1 MCGVVLETDGTRVLT
16 VRGDR
21 DDPLSAGHICP
32 KALGLKDVHE
42 DPERLRR
49 PLRRRADGSFEEIPW
64 DVALS
69 EAAARVHATQ
79 RDHGRHAVGVYLGNP
94 IVHNHGALLFAQ
106 LLLRTLRSRSLFSAT
121 SVDQLPHML
130 ASYLMFGHQLL
141 FPVPDVDRTGFLLM
155 LGANPLASNGSLLT
169 APGIERRLKALRAR
183 GGTLVVVDP
192 RRTESAALASYHLAI
207 RPGTDAFL
215 LLALLHVITH
225 EGLARPARLAQFSNG
240 LADVAALVADM
251 PPERAAG
258 LTGLDAERLRQL
270 ARDFAAA
277 PQAVAYGR
285 MGVSTQA
292 FGGLCAWLVNLLNV
306 LTGNLDRVGGA
317 LFTRPAVGV
326 VELATRLG
334 QRGSFA
340 RRRTRVRGLPEFG
353 GEWPA
358 AALAEEI
365 ETPGDGQIRALI
377 NVAGNPVLST
387 PNGTRLERA
396 LPRLDSLI
404 AVDFY
409 LNETNRHAHL
419 ILPPTFALERD
430 HYDVVFHLLAVRN
443 TAKYA
448 PALFEPAPDAR
459 HDWQI
464 LLALSTRLLALR
476 GQRLIASAA
485 RTLLGRLGPTGV
497 IAMLLRFGPYGLG
510 LRPIGRGLSLRRLRA
525 QPHGVD
531 LGALEPCLPTRLCTS
546 DRRID
551 LLPAAFVDD
560 LTRLRAHACEL
571 ERASSTSACAPAALA
586 LIGRRDLRSNNSWL
600 HNSARLVKGKQ
611 RCTLLMH
618 PDDAAARHLSDGQA
632 VRVRSRAGSV
642 RVPLE
647 VSDVM
652 RPGVVSLPHGWG
664 HDRPGTR
671 QSIAAEHPGASLND
685 LTDDQQVDL
694 LSGTAAFSGVPVEVD
709 AGELAAT

>member
-1 MCGVVLETDGTRVLT
+1 MCGVVVETDGARVLT
-16 VRGDR
+16 LRGDR
-21 DDPLSAGHICP
+21 EDPLSAGHICP

-49 PLRRRADGSFEEIPW
+49 PLRRRVDGSFEEVSW
-64 DVALS
+64 
-69 EAAARVHATQ
+69 EAALDEAAERVHAVQ
-79 RDHGRHAVGVYLGNP
+79 RAHGRHAVGLYLGNP
-94 IVHNHGALLFAQ
+94 NVHNHGALLFAQ
-106 LLLRTLRSRSLFSAT
+106 LLLRTLRSRSVFSAT

-141 FPVPDVDRTGFLLM
+141 FPVPDIDRAGFLLM

-192 RRTESAALASYHLAI
+192 RRTETAALASQHLPI
-207 RPGTDAFL
+207 RPGRDAFL
-215 LLALLHVITH
+215 LLALLHVVTR
-225 EGLARPARLAQFSNG
+225 EGLTRPGRLAEFSQG
-240 LADVAALVADM
+240 LDGVAALADDM

-258 LTGLDAERLRQL
+258 LTGLDAVVIRAL
-270 ARDFAAA
+270 ARDFATA
-277 PQAVAYGR
+277 PAAVAYGR

-306 LTGNLDRVGGA
+306 LTGNLDRAGGA
-317 LFTRPAVGV
+317 MFTRPAVNL
-326 VELATRLG
+326 VELATRIG

-340 RRRTRVRGLPEFG
+340 RRHTRVRALPEFS

-365 ETPGDGQIRALI
+365 DTPGDGQIRALI
-377 NVAGNPVLST
+377 TLAGNPVLST

-396 LPRLDSLI
+396 LPGLDSLI
-404 AVDFY
+404 AIDFY
-409 LNETNRHAHL
+409 LNEASRHAHL

-443 TAKYA
+443 TAKYS
-448 PALFEPAPDAR
+448 PALFQPAPDAR

-464 LLALSTRLLALR
+464 LLGLSTRLLARR
-476 GQRLIASAA
+476 GQRLRATALRA
-485 RTLLGRLGPTGV
+485 LLGGLGPTGLV
-497 IAMLLRFGPYGLG
+497 AALLRFGPHGQG
-510 LRPIGRGLSLRRLRA
+510 ARPFGPGLSLRRLRA

-531 LGALEPCLPTRLCTS
+531 LGALEPCLPARLCTP
-546 DRRID
+546 DRRIA
-551 LLPAAFVDD
+551 LLPSAFVDD
-560 LTRLRAHACEL
+560 LTRLRTHASAL
-571 ERASSTSACAPAALA
+571 EQAAAAPAGRALA

-600 HNSARLVKGKQ
+600 HNSARLVKGRE

-618 PDDAAARHLSDGQA
+618 PDDAAARQLSDGQR
-632 VRVRSRAGSV
+632 VRVRSRSGSV
-642 RVPLE
+642 NVPLQ
-647 VSDVM
+647 VTDTM

-671 QSIAAEHPGASLND
+671 LSIASARPGASLND
-685 LTDDQQVDL
+685 ITDEQQVDL
-694 LSGTAAFSGVPVEVD
+694 LSGTAAFSGVPVEVEA
-709 AGELAAT
+709 AG